1 LETFQQKFMDE
12 WMPMW
17 VLHAWAARDMVQ
29 SNIGGFDKIAG
40 TWFGYAW
47 YTKWARLFYV
57 DK

>member
-1 LETFQQKFMDE
+1 METSQQKFMDE

-17 VLHAWAARDMVQ
+17 VLHAWATSDMVP
-29 SNIGGFDKIAG
+29 SNIGGRQDCG